1 MFARVNSLSI
11 VLCFAGAVA
20 PAQTA
25 SVPPPSRTSVHQ
37 SSYDE
42 QLEAMTT
49 QHWADNPAKIHAR
62 YRSFLM
68 YVCEEDSHVKR
79 MHTPEGQERAKNM
92 EALGRTPWTDRL
104 PYETLMDLQP
114 AEVQSILATSLEG
127 CHELNTVVGQY
138 THVLTTQFQQ
148 YSPEQRS
155 QMQPPE
161 LKALSDQEAAIVD
174 RTRANLKA
182 TLAPES
188 FQKMETYVFIGARE
202 NLQKA
207 VPPSAHNQT
216 VSSADLPP
224 HQTPLRIRYMFFL
237 VKLGHMDERVR
248 FFNSP
253 EGQQEAA
260 HLASEG
266 QIAPK
271 VRPPYETMIGLTH
284 DQVETMLA
292 IALDGYRSL
301 AAKEQEQKV
310 AIKEYRAQHSEKQLA
325 QTPIPTNLQQLN
337 DERWAIPEQ
346 TAMKLKQAL
355 GEDGFNKL
363 DAWVTK
369 HNGQPS
375 VLKAQTAAKTSSN
388 GSMIVQ
394 PAPAPGAAHE

>member
-1 MFARVNSLSI
+1 MFARVHSLSI
-11 VLCFAGAVA
+11 VLCLAGAIA
-20 PAQTA
+20 PAQTTSA
-25 SVPPPSRTSVHQ
+25 PPPSPTTIHQ
-37 SSYDE
+37 PSYDE
-42 QLEAMTT
+42 RLEAMTS
-49 QHWADNPAKIHAR
+49 QHWADDPVKIHSR
-62 YRSFLM
+62 YRSFLI
-68 YVCEEDSHVKR
+68 YVCQEDSQVKR

-114 AEVQSILATSLEG
+114 AEVQTILTISLEG
-127 CHELNTVVGQY
+127 CHELSNVQGEY
-138 THVLTTQFQQ
+138 TRVSTTQFQQ

-155 QMQPPE
+155 LIQTPE
-161 LKALSDQEAAIVD
+161 LKALWDQQLAVVD

-182 TLAPES
+182 ALAPEN

-202 NLQKA
+202 NIQSA
-207 VPPSAHNQT
+207 VPPSAHNQM
-216 VSSADLPP
+216 VSLADLPP
-224 HQTPLRIRYMFFL
+224 HQTPLRLRYMFFL
-237 VKLGHMDERVR
+237 VKLGRSDERVR
-248 FFNSP
+248 LFNSP

-260 HLASEG
+260 RLEAEG

-271 VRPPYETMIGLTH
+271 VRPPYETMIGLSH

-292 IALDGYRSL
+292 ISLDGYRAL
-301 AAKEQEQKV
+301 EAKEQEQRV
-310 AIKEYRAQHSEKQLA
+310 AIKEYRAQHTEKQPA
-325 QTPIPTNLQQLN
+325 QVPIPANLQQLN

-375 VLKAQTAAKTSSN
+375 VLNAQPAAAKTTSN

-394 PAPAPGAAHE
+394 PTPAPN